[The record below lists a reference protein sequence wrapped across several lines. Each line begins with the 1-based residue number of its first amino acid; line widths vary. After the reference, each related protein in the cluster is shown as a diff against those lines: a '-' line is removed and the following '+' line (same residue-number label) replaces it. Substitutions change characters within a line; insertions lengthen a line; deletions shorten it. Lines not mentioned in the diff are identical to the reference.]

1 LESYLKN
8 KTDIL
13 LGFSIGIITSVF
25 GCFLF
30 ILLFTKFTFFAGI
43 ELMQAEGKLGKIITL
58 GTVLDLGVFWTLL
71 KLNKEFMARGV
82 ILAVIIIT
90 LITVLI

>member
-1 LESYLKN
+1 MKN
-8 KTDIL
+8 KTEVL
-13 LGFSIGIITSVF
+13 LGFIIGIITSVF

-30 ILLFTKFTFFAGI
+30 IELFTKFTFFAGI
-43 ELMQAEGKLGKIITL
+43 ELMQAEDKLGKIITL

-82 ILAVIIIT
+82 ILAVILLT